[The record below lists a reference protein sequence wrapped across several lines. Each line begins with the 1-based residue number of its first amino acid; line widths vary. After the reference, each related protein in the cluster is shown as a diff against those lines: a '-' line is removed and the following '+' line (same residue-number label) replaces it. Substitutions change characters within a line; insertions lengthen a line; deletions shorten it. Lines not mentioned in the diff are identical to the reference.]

1 MRIVDQNTNFLRRNS
16 KMNFKK
22 IVVSSAAAA
31 AITAVGFS
39 GQADAAS
46 NTHVSGV
53 RNQFDAQDAQ
63 QAFNCLANFPGAE
76 NINFENGQW
85 VIDFFNQFDFEQA
98 AEQPGAE
105 VVEEPEQAEEVVEE
119 EAVEAPAPVEEEVQA
134 EEEAPQEE
142 AADSSAAE
150 FSAEEQQM
158 LDSVNKERESAGL
171 SPLKADP
178 ELAEVAR
185 VKAQDMI
192 DNNYFDHNSPTY
204 GSPFQMMDQ
213 FGIEYRTAGENLAG
227 NQTVEAAH
235 QALMNSQGHRE
246 NILKADYTNVGIG
259 IVDGG
264 PYGKMFVQ
272 MFKG

>member
-1 MRIVDQNTNFLRRNS
+1 
-16 KMNFKK
+16 MNFKK
-22 IVVSSAAAA
+22 FVLSSAAAA
-31 AITAVGFS
+31 TITAVGFS

-46 NTHVSGV
+46 NHTYVGGPYV
-53 RNQFDAQDAQ
+53 IQFDAQDAQ
-63 QAFNCLANFPGAE
+63 QAFNCLANFPGAQD
-76 NINFENGQW
+76 INFEDGQW
-85 VIDFFNQFDFEQA
+85 VIDFINQYDFEQA
-98 AEQPGAE
+98 AEEPGAE
-105 VVEEPEQAEEVVEE
+105 VVEEPEQVEE
-119 EAVEAPAPVEEEVQA
+119 QPAETPEAEVPVEEAQP
-134 EEEAPQEE
+134 EEEAPQAEE
-142 AADSSAAE
+142 ADSDASAE

-158 LDSVNKERESAGL
+158 LDSVNQEREQQGL
-171 SPLKADP
+171 APLKADP

-246 NILKADYTNVGIG
+246 NILKSDYTNVGIG

-272 MFKG
+272 LFKG